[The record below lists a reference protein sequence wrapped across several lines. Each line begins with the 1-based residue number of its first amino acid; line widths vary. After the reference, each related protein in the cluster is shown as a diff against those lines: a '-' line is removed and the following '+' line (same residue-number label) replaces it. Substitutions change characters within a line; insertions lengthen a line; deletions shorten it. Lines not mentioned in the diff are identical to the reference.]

1 MQIIKLNA
9 IDSTNRYLADLVS
22 KIPLKDYAVVVAQYQ
37 SAGRGQRG
45 SNWQSEKGKN
55 LIISILKKN
64 IEIKVQDQFEINMRV
79 SMAILITL
87 KTFGIPNLSVKWP
100 NDILSYNK
108 KISGV
113 LIQLITKKQK
123 INQAIIGIGI
133 NVNQTYFDNLPQ
145 ASSMKSVMG
154 TAFDIEA
161 LTTELM
167 AQLKHYFDIPN
178 TDKLMSEYESVLFRK
193 NEPSC
198 FVNTQGL
205 SFVGIIQGVSKIG
218 MLRIRSEKT
227 IEEFDLKSI
236 QMLY

>member
-9 IDSTNRYLADLVS
+9 IDSTNRYLADYVS
-22 KIPLKDYAVVVAQYQ
+22 NIPLKDYAVVMAQYQ
-37 SAGRGQRG
+37 SAGQGQRG

-64 IEIKVQDQFEINMRV
+64 IKTKVQDQFEINMRI
-79 SMAILITL
+79 SMAVLITL
-87 KTFGIPNLSVKWP
+87 NTFGIPNLSVKWP
-100 NDILSYNK
+100 NDILSDNK

-113 LIQLITKKQK
+113 LIQLIVKKEIIK
-123 INQAIIGIGI
+123 QAIIGIGI
-133 NVNQTYFDNLPQ
+133 NVNQTHFNNLPQ
-145 ASSMKSVMG
+145 ASSMKSITG

-167 AQLKHYFDIPN
+167 AQLKHYFDVPN
-178 TDKLMSEYESVLFRK
+178 MDKLMSEYESVLFRK
-193 NEPSC
+193 NKPSS
-198 FVNTQGL
+198 FVNPQGV
-205 SFVGIIQGVSKIG
+205 SFLGTIQGVSKSG
-218 MLRIRSEKT
+218 MLRVKSEKA

>member
-9 IDSTNRYLADLVS
+9 IDSTNCYLADLVS

-37 SAGRGQRG
+37 SAGRGQRD

-79 SMAILITL
+79 SIAILMAL
-87 KTFGIPNLSVKWP
+87 KTFEIPNLSVKWP
-100 NDILSYNK
+100 NDILSDNK

-113 LIQLITKKQK
+113 LIQLLTKKQK

-133 NVNQTYFDNLPQ
+133 NVNQTHFNNLPQ
-145 ASSMKSVMG
+145 ATSMKSISG
-154 TAFDIEA
+154 TAFDIEV
-161 LTTELM
+161 LTKELM
-167 AQLKHYFDIPN
+167 AQLKHYFEVPN
-178 TDKLMSEYESVLFRK
+178 TDKLMSEYESVLFKK
-193 NEPSC
+193 NKPSA
-198 FVNTQGL
+198 FVNNKGV
-205 SFVGIIQGVSKIG
+205 SFMGVILGVSKSG
-218 MLRIRSEKT
+218 MLRVQSEKA